1 MHISSVIVGV
11 RPEQI
16 EAAQD
21 AIRTWPGVA
30 VHAATADSRLIV
42 TVETDTEPASADT
55 FARLAGVDG
64 VMSVAL
70 VYHQFEPDPDREV
83 LHGTDAS

>member
-1 MHISSVIVGV
+1 MHISSVIVDV
-11 RPEQI
+11 RPEHIGPARDLIQ
-16 EAAQD
+16 Q
-21 AIRTWPGVA
+21 WPGIE
-30 VHAATADSRLIV
+30 VHAATPDSRLIV
-42 TVETDTEPASADT
+42 TVEADDDAASADA

-70 VYHQFEPDPDREV
+70 VYHQFEPDPEMEV